1 MNILHIDCSPRK
13 ESQSRKLS
21 AAILNRLLLRYP
33 DAIILRRDLGQYPI
47 PHLSN
52 TYAIA
57 LSSPQK
63 ENRNT
68 NDVFSLSEKLI
79 CEIEQAN
86 IIVLGTPVNNFTVPS
101 VLKAWIDQILR
112 IGRTIGVTDTGEKVG
127 LLKDLPVFI
136 GIASGGIFY
145 GERAKQPDY
154 MISYLKVALEC
165 VGIHCVQFLP
175 LQGTAFLDSNEL
187 DVEKKRLVTEMNLD
201 VVTKRCCK

>member
-13 ESQSRKLS
+13 DSQSRKLS
-21 AAILNRLLLRYP
+21 ASILNQLLLRYP
-33 DAIILRRDLGQYPI
+33 DALILRRDLGQYPI
-47 PHLSN
+47 PHLSS

-57 LSSPQK
+57 LSSSQK
-63 ENRNT
+63 TITNP

-86 IIVLGTPVNNFTVPS
+86 IIILGTPVNNFTVPS

-112 IGRTIGVTDTGEKVG
+112 VGRTIGVTDTGEKVG

-136 GIASGGIFY
+136 GIASGGVFH

-154 MISYLKVALEC
+154 MMSYLKVALEC
-165 VGIHCVQFLP
+165 VGIQCVQFLP
-175 LQGTAFLDSNEL
+175 LQGTAFLDANEL
-187 DVEKKRLVTEMNLD
+187 DVEEKRLIAEMDLD
-201 VVTKRCCK
+201 VVTQFCCR